1 MLAKRERKEVG
12 AMPTAVRRGV
22 ARAQPAAAMAKSLIR
37 RSPGLDFNFRWRT
50 EMERVVAKLDG
61 EEREKMA
68 AAEAV
73 IAAAQQGAATASPC
87 SCWRRR
93 RARRRWEMR
102 PAKWKWEWGCWGSS
116 PTLLKMARSAQEVSA
131 TRPLHDAAV
140 G

>member
-1 MLAKRERKEVG
+1 
-12 AMPTAVRRGV
+12 MPTVLRRGV

-37 RSPGLDFNFRWRT
+37 RSPGLGFGFRWCT

-73 IAAAQQGAATASPC
+73 IAAARQGAATASPC
-87 SCWRRR
+87 SRWRRR

-102 PAKWKWEWGCWGSS
+102 PAKWK
-116 PTLLKMARSAQEVSA
+116 
-131 TRPLHDAAV
+131 
-140 G
+140 